1 MEDLYLYRA
10 AVFAGV
16 FFIVHVIFDIFSAR
30 QAPFKRLTDQQM
42 LPPVGERSAARASR
56 FPTVAVTGG
65 VGFLGSAIVSA
76 LVQCHFRVI
85 VLDRA
90 LPSPQRR
97 VAGAEYHAVDIVSG
111 SMKKMV
117 AILQGCD
124 AVCHTV
130 GVVSLADD
138 YGIVFNAHVI
148 ATQRIIRAARLAGV
162 QCVVGTSSSGAV
174 TSPSVSWSQ
183 LHVFS
188 FVVPMYVEGALEA
201 VHV

>member
-1 MEDLYLYRA
+1 MEDVYLYRA
-10 AVFAGV
+10 AVFGGV
-16 FFIVHVIFDIFSAR
+16 FFIVHLIFEIFSAR

-42 LPPVGERSAARASR
+42 LPPMGKRPAVRRSQP
-56 FPTVAVTGG
+56 PTVAVTGG

-76 LVQCHFRVI
+76 LVQSHFRVV

-90 LPSPQRR
+90 LPSPERR
-97 VAGAEYHAVDIVSG
+97 VAGAEYHVVDVVSG
-111 SMKKMV
+111 PMNKLVS
-117 AILQGCD
+117 ILQGCD

-162 QCVVGTSSSGAV
+162 QCIVGTSSSGAV
-174 TSPSVSWSQ
+174 TSPSV
-183 LHVFS
+183 
-188 FVVPMYVEGALEA
+188 
-201 VHV
+201 